1 MNPYKGADFFS
12 FFTILAKRLFTGILP
27 LASDEK
33 QLIVFLGV
41 ALSCAIVGGLL
52 VLRRMTMMANAISHT
67 VLLGIVAVFLIVGAQ
82 SYSLTLPSPLFFMG
96 ALIAA
101 VLTVVLIT
109 LFKTVFHLQEDASIG
124 LVFTG
129 LFAISILLITKG
141 AHNVHLGVE
150 VIMGSGDLLVE
161 EDIQIVWMVA
171 LFNLGIFLLFFKEYK
186 LSSFDEVFGATIGLY
201 PRFFFGLLMLQSAFT
216 TVAALRAVGVVIVL
230 AFMVTPAL
238 IAKRYAKNFNQFIV
252 ISIASSF
259 VAVFLAVALSRHIL
273 SAYSLGL
280 STSGIASCLLA
291 IFYIILQK
299 KVIKVS
305 SFSYG

>member
-101 VLTVVLIT
+101 VLTVV